1 MRKGQYTE
9 NVNNIKSVIKSN
21 DIISKD
27 GEIIDVHDSVFEN
40 ISMDIANY
48 IEYENEVKVA
58 TKEQQK
64 LMSKINQDD
73 EFKEYIKANYG
84 SFYFYFYKRLLDKIE
99 PQYLTRFLYLCTYAN
114 YKNKLIEDNKTR
126 AIPINENE
134 LQILLGLSRM
144 ETYRTKTALLNNNL
158 IFINNNVVEIN
169 PKYCKKGEIM
179 KNKNIEKTRV
189 FNNAIRELYENSL
202 PREHK
207 KLALLFQM
215 LPYINLKW
223 NIVCK
228 DITEEIRE
236 NVEPYSIKELMLLLN
251 QTNVTRFKNDLLNL
265 TVGGESVVLIQ
276 LANNNNC
283 ITINPKI
290 YYKGTQLD
298 DLKYIEDHIAM
309 LSNNKCEVNVND
321 K

>member
-1 MRKGQYTE
+1 MIKGQYTN
-9 NVNNIKSVIKSN
+9 NVNNIKAVIKGN
-21 DIISKD
+21 DFITED
-27 GEIIDVHDSVFEN
+27 GEIINIHDSVLEN

-48 IEYENEVKVA
+48 MEYDKEVKVA
-58 TKEQQK
+58 TKEKQELMGK
-64 LMSKINQDD
+64 LNQDD
-73 EFKEYIKANYG
+73 EFKDYIKTNYG

-169 PKYCKKGEIM
+169 SKYCKKGEIM

-309 LSNNKCEVNVND
+309 LSNNKYEVNVND

>member
-27 GEIIDVHDSVFEN
+27 GEVIDVHDSVFEN

-48 IEYENEVKVA
+48 MEHENEVKVA
-58 TKEQQK
+58 TKEKQELMGK
-64 LMSKINQDD
+64 LNQDD

-99 PQYLTRFLYLCTYAN
+99 PQYLTRYAN
-114 YKNKLIEDNKTR
+114 YKNKLIENNKTR
-126 AIPINENE
+126 SIPIREND
-134 LQILLGLSRM
+134 LQYILKLGRA
-144 ETYRTKTALLNNNL
+144 ETYKTKTVLLNNKL
-158 IFINNNVVEIN
+158 ISINNDVVEIN
-169 PKYCKKGEIM
+169 SKYCKKGEIM

-236 NVEPYSIKELMLLLN
+236 NVEPYSIKELMLILN

-276 LANNNNC
+276 LASNNNC

-298 DLKYIEDHIAM
+298 DLKYIGDHIAM
-309 LSNNKCEVNVND
+309 LSNNKCEVNLND